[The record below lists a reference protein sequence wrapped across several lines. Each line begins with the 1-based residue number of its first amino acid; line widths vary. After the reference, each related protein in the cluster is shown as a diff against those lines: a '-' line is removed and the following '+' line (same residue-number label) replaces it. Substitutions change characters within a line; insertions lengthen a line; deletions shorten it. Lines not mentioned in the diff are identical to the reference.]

1 MRFKT
6 LLGCVFVLL
15 PAFAGSAAR
24 VRQQTAP
31 DASTESKPQPSKA
44 EALESAHQLLG
55 NYAEIV
61 RYGELNR
68 PGLTEA
74 IAVVKIGAG
83 SGSSALHI
91 TDLAILQF
99 RDGDWKVALS
109 TDKYGAK
116 NNSGYVGVEFLN
128 DAITKASFRLKI
140 LEGGTARSRLR
151 LMLTST
157 AKYGRADKG
166 AVPVV
171 IAWNAKVGRYEAL
184 DDHGVKFMPEV
195 ANPPNLKSEK
205 GK

>member
-1 MRFKT
+1 MRFAV
-6 LLGCVFVLL
+6 LLGCLLVFS
-15 PAFAGSAAR
+15 PALAVSAAR
-24 VRQQTAP
+24 VPGQS
-31 DASTESKPQPSKA
+31 ASDTPSKPLPTKA
-44 EALESAHQLLG
+44 GALESAHQLLG

-68 PGLTEA
+68 PGMIEA

-83 SGSSALHI
+83 TATSVLHV

-116 NNSGYVGVEFLN
+116 NNSGYLGVEFLN
-128 DAITKASFRLKI
+128 DAIAKASFRLKI
-140 LEGGTARSRLR
+140 LERGGGRSGFRL
-151 LMLTST
+151 LLTSN
-157 AKYGRADKG
+157 AKDGRVDKG

-171 IAWNAKVGRYEAL
+171 IGWNARVGRYEAL
-184 DDHGVKFMPEV
+184 DDRGAKFMPEV